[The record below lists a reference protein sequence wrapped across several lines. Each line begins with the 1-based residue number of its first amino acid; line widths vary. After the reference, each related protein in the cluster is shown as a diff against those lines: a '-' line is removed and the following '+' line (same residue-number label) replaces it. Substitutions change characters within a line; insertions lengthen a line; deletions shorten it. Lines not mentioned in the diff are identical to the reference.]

1 MGYMHRSAD
10 ARSYSKSMF
19 NFVRNHQ
26 LSSQWLHHLASHQ
39 PWMSVPVA
47 PCPHQ
52 HLESQLLWVSPCA
65 MASHFVMIHDAVCL
79 LTCLFDIRIS
89 SLLRCLL
96 RSFILFFSIF
106 VLLEKHFLGD
116 KPWNVRAERWA
127 ELNGSPDRICNYLTC
142 PSQAVLLIL
151 PQMGSKNNC
160 VVSLRLEAGK
170 GLCGDNLDW
179 RTQAWPLADRAMLF
193 HCGCLGP
200 PSTTLCTCP
209 SWPLAGSLSDHA
221 DTQNCSSALVP
232 LPLAHWEPQTSH
244 HQSQASSGVSSPIN
258 LL

>member
-1 MGYMHRSAD
+1 MHRSAD

-26 LSSQWLHHLASHQ
+26 LSSQWLHHLASHSHE
-39 PWMSVPVA
+39 WAS
-47 PCPHQ
+47 
-52 HLESQLLWVSPCA
+52 LLLHVLTSIWSRSCCGFSPCA

-96 RSFILFFSIF
+96 RSFILFFSIC
-106 VLLEKHFLGD
+106 VLLAKHFLGD

-127 ELNGSPDRICNYLTC
+127 ELNGSPGRICNYLTC

-170 GLCGDNLDW
+170 GLCGDSLDW
-179 RTQAWPLADRAMLF
+179 RTQAWPLADRTMLF

-221 DTQNCSSALVP
+221 DTQNCGSALVP